1 MITTYGKR
9 TDPGSTAPP
18 LVPHLQHQTT
28 NAAYLTGVVGPDPRI
43 KASRP
48 AEVRSDDPIIAAAQA
63 EIEAMQAP
71 KLAAEAAARAE
82 QQRLASLQSQVQA
95 RQKELEAQEMSAKV
109 EELQRQLGLADA
121 EYLAARAKRDH
132 HVNEALIATDEL
144 IAVANR
150 CCGLANR
157 INELRLANPDAGI
170 QYASKPV
177 EMSPAGRNLMQ
188 AAENAHLSPE
198 RAHIWAGPGRAR

>member
-48 AEVRSDDPIIAAAQA
+48 AEVRFDDPIIAAAQA

-109 EELQRQLGLADA
+109 EELQRQLGLAEADYQA
-121 EYLAARAKRDH
+121 VSAKRVQLVTEALAVTGELIEKSGKCAVLIGQLNQLRVGCPEAGIGFRSWVRETVQPQHNLRSAVESIHSANFLAA
-132 HVNEALIATDEL
+132 
-144 IAVANR
+144 
-150 CCGLANR
+150 
-157 INELRLANPDAGI
+157 
-170 QYASKPV
+170 
-177 EMSPAGRNLMQ
+177 GR
-188 AAENAHLSPE
+188 
-198 RAHIWAGPGRAR
+198 RPG